1 MLDYLKYCEVRMGW
15 PGEKALMK
23 LGDLVS
29 EGTGG
34 AFAPWQIRRK
44 ARAEADA
51 KRDELLILAQ
61 TEQDIEDIKSG
72 KKQYTE
78 ERQLI
83 TVCQDEVDENQDT
96 VTEQKGGRLE
106 PYLDLEALDRQ
117 SHARKQAQAIQEE
130 INLTKTVLLAEQELE
145 SGDYEAND
153 DPVDPDWF
161 TRWRDSAEKV
171 TNEELQKL
179 WAKALA
185 GEVTKPGSYS
195 LRTLEFLK
203 NLTQAE
209 ALKVSKLA
217 PYVIGSFVY
226 KQPYLEQNGLYFAA
240 FLEMEELGIVAG
252 LSAGG
257 LTQSL
262 KSIHSE
268 SFIFNFKY
276 GGKVLIVSSDD
287 PNKVIKLNC
296 YKVTTLGQELFRLGV
311 FPYDYQ
317 FFENLGISIKQQGF
331 SVVLADIQGLSPGQI
346 HYSNDREL

>member
-1 MLDYLKYCEVRMGW
+1 MGW
-15 PGEKALMK
+15 PGEKALIK

-78 ERQLI
+78 EHQLI
-83 TVCQDEVDENQDT
+83 TLCQEKVDEDQEA
-96 VTEQKGGRLE
+96 VIEQKGGRLE

-117 SHARKQAQAIQEE
+117 SSARKQAQAIQEE
-130 INLTKTVLLAEQELE
+130 INFTKTVLLAEQELE
-145 SGDYEAND
+145 SGDYTAND

-203 NLTQAE
+203 NLSQLEAE
-209 ALKVSKLA
+209 KISKLA
-217 PYVIGSFVY
+217 PYVIGDFIY
-226 KQPYLEQNGLYFAA
+226 KLRCIEENGLSFEVL
-240 FLEMEELGIVAG
+240 LEIEELGIITGLTGGG
-252 LSAGG
+252 LSQTMKSLDSSGFVQNFQYGG
-257 LTQSL
+257 KILIIKSDNPKQSL
-262 KSIHSE
+262 KL
-268 SFIFNFKY
+268 
-276 GGKVLIVSSDD
+276 GG
-287 PNKVIKLNC
+287 
-296 YKVTTLGQELFRLGV
+296 YKVTKLGEEILKLGV
-311 FPYDYQ
+311 FPYNHKYL
-317 FFENLGISIKQQGF
+317 EELGKSIKPQKFTVTIADITGF
-331 SVVLADIQGLSPGQI
+331 SSDKI
-346 HYSNDREL
+346 HYANARDL